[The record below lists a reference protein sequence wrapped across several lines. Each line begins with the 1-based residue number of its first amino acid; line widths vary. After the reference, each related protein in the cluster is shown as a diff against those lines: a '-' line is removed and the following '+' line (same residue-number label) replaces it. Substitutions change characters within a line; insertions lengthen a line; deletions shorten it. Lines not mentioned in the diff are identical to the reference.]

1 MVVRDMRFRL
11 AHHRDQG
18 GFAHIGESHQPHIRQ
33 QLQLQPQLK
42 RLAGHPRFG
51 KPRRLPGGGGKMRVA
66 PAAASAVRRHKRLV
80 RRNIRHQPAFFAK
93 AAFGAAILP
102 VLGGKFALVA
112 KIRQRGAAVVRD
124 KHHIAAHAAVAA
136 IRAAGC
142 DIFFAVKRHRAVAAV
157 AGAHLYFSYI
167 YKHKT
172 PPLSGVVIGYRTYSR

>member
-1 MVVRDMRFRL
+1 
-11 AHHRDQG
+11 
-18 GFAHIGESHQPHIRQ
+18 
-33 QLQLQPQLK
+33 
-42 RLAGHPRFG
+42 
-51 KPRRLPGGGGKMRVA
+51 MRVA

-80 RRNIRHQPAFFAK
+80 RRNIRHQPAGFVIINQRAARHLDDTVGAFFAK